1 MKEKIRDMSNIF
13 DSLQNPEK
21 YKRELYRAFKRIF
34 SGTIK
39 ESFLIEMVDK
49 VENDPRDSF
58 IFLGNNNPDKLF
70 SFENAVT
77 RSGYDPTGICKMIV
91 MCHYANTVML
101 SDYDRGKQQDSKL
114 YKDKLTDDVI
124 KMSRFEKLATYDFSN
139 SSLESY
145 LPIIFY
151 TAALNNYLGN
161 KYEELSD
168 QKIVNNQKY
177 NYEFNFRM
185 IYKLIMKI
193 KACISLADIRAT
205 DELMVIYR
213 TLIELF
219 MTYAALWDQSD
230 AVINSFYEFDQAAFD
245 NNYNGTIPENMKLMA
260 KDMGVNE
267 IKFVNYGW
275 IKNLPEFKTL
285 SNKTRAFSMGGLAKI
300 LDTKCDYFCQDFGSK
315 LYTFYK
321 ACNPQTHGTMLYM
334 NYFQLELH
342 IFQNIAV
349 MLKFMCEIMSEHLF
363 NFDFKIGD
371 FDLIDEIDAALAD
384 SKKVLDWLFNNQTN
398 LDKTN
403 LDYRDRAI
411 CSMRMKS

>member
-1 MKEKIRDMSNIF
+1 MDNFVNYLE
-13 DSLQNPEK
+13 NPAV

-34 SGTIK
+34 SGAIK
-39 ESFLIEMVDK
+39 ESFLIDMVNK
-49 VENDPRDSF
+49 VENDPRYGI
-58 IFLGNNNPDKLF
+58 IFLGTNDPNKLL
-70 SFENAVT
+70 SLDSVA
-77 RSGYDPTGICKMIV
+77 TGNGFNSAGTCKMIV
-91 MCHYANTVML
+91 MCHYANTVL
-101 SDYDRGKQQDSKL
+101 LNDYERGKRQENKL
-114 YKDKLTDDVI
+114 YKEKLTDDVM
-124 KMSRFEKLATYDFSN
+124 KMFRIEKLATPDFSN

-161 KYEELSD
+161 KYDEFVN
-168 QKIVNNQKY
+168 QKVVLNTKY
-177 NYEFNFRM
+177 NYDFNYRT

-193 KACISLADIRAT
+193 KSCINLADIRAT

-219 MTYAALWDQSD
+219 MTFAALWDQNN

-245 NNYNGTIPENMKLMA
+245 NNYNGTIPEHIKLMA
-260 KDMGVNE
+260 KDIGVNE
-267 IKFVNYGW
+267 VKFVNYGW

-285 SNKTRAFSMGGLAKI
+285 SNKSRAFSMGGLAKI
-300 LDTKCDYFCQDFGSK
+300 LDTKCGYFCQDFGSE
-315 LYTFYK
+315 LYKFYK
-321 ACNPQTHGTMLYM
+321 ACNPQTHGTMLVM

-349 MLKFMCEIMSEHLF
+349 MLKFICEVMSEHLF
-363 NFDFKIGD
+363 NFDFKFGNI
-371 FDLIDEIDAALAD
+371 DLIDELSIALND
-384 SKKVLDWLFNNQTN
+384 SRKVFDWLNSDQKN

-411 CSMRMKS
+411 CSMRMKK

>member
-1 MKEKIRDMSNIF
+1 MDNFVNYLE
-13 DSLQNPEK
+13 NPAV

-34 SGTIK
+34 SGAIK
-39 ESFLIEMVDK
+39 ESFLIDMVNK
-49 VENDPRDSF
+49 VENDPRYGI
-58 IFLGNNNPDKLF
+58 IFLGTNDPNKLL
-70 SFENAVT
+70 SLDSVA
-77 RSGYDPTGICKMIV
+77 TGNGFNSAGTCKMIV
-91 MCHYANTVML
+91 MCHYANTVL
-101 SDYDRGKQQDSKL
+101 LNDYERGKRQENKL
-114 YKDKLTDDVI
+114 YKEKLTDDVM
-124 KMSRFEKLATYDFSN
+124 KMFRIEKLATPDFSN

-161 KYEELSD
+161 KYDEFVN
-168 QKIVNNQKY
+168 QKVVLNTKY
-177 NYEFNFRM
+177 NYDFNYRT

-193 KACISLADIRAT
+193 KSCINLADIRAT

-219 MTYAALWDQSD
+219 MTFAALWDQND

-245 NNYNGTIPENMKLMA
+245 NNYNGTIPEHIKLMA
-260 KDMGVNE
+260 KDLGVNKV
-267 IKFVNYGW
+267 KFVNYGW

-285 SNKTRAFSMGGLAKI
+285 SNKSRAFSMGGLAKI
-300 LDTKCDYFCQDFGSK
+300 LDTKCGYFCQDFGSE
-315 LYTFYK
+315 LYKFYK
-321 ACNPQTHGTMLYM
+321 ACNPQTHGTMLVM

-349 MLKFMCEIMSEHLF
+349 MLKFICEVMSEHLF
-363 NFDFKIGD
+363 NFDFKFGNI
-371 FDLIDEIDAALAD
+371 DLIDELSIALND
-384 SKKVLDWLFNNQTN
+384 SRKVFDWLNSDQKN

-411 CSMRMKS
+411 CSMRMKK